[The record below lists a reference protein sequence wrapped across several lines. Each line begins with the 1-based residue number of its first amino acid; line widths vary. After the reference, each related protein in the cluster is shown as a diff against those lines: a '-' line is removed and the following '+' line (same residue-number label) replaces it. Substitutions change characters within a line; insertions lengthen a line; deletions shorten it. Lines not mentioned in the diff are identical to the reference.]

1 MAVLSAAAP
10 RQIGAGDTPQV
21 IRGDRPLP
29 ARLGTVVATLAATVL
44 LAVTEAPAANR
55 QASPV
60 ATEPTKVLVVVLE
73 NHAAADALRA
83 MPYLAGLSR
92 RYAVASAYR
101 AITHPSLPN
110 YLVIAGGST
119 FGVEDSDPP
128 SSHRLGGPSVFG
140 QVIGRGGT
148 ARTYAEGM
156 TRNCQLTSDGR
167 YAVRH
172 NPWTYFASAGERA
185 ACVRHDV
192 PSGTPARGALQRDI
206 AAGRLPT
213 FGLVV
218 PDLCNDAH
226 DCDLGVADAWLE
238 PWLRQIEAGPDF
250 RAGRLAV
257 VVTFDEDDATAENHV
272 LTVVLHPR
280 LRGVVVTGRLD
291 HHSLSAVGSRLVGA
305 TPLRKAAG
313 SRDFLEA
320 FGLR

>member
-1 MAVLSAAAP
+1 MP
-10 RQIGAGDTPQV
+10 RRGSGARHTPQV
-21 IRGDRPLP
+21 MNHDRSHRP
-29 ARLGTVVATLAATVL
+29 RLSVVVATIVMSVLVAAPV
-44 LAVTEAPAANR
+44 ASAGVR

-73 NHAAADALRA
+73 NHAAADALRE

-92 RYAVASAYR
+92 RYAVASTYR

-110 YLVIAGGST
+110 YLVLAGGST

-128 SSHRLGGPSVFG
+128 SSHRLAGPSVFG

-156 TRNCQLTSDGR
+156 TRNCQPTSDGR

-172 NPWTYFASAGERA
+172 NPWTYFASARERA
-185 ACVRHDV
+185 ACLRHDV
-192 PSGTPARGALQRDI
+192 PSGTPARGALHRDI
-206 AAGRLPT
+206 VAGRLPT
-213 FGLVV
+213 FGFVV

-257 VVTFDEDDATAENHV
+257 VVTFDEDDATAANHV
-272 LTVVLHPR
+272 LTVVLHPK
-280 LRGVVVTGRLD
+280 LRGVVVTRRLD

-305 TPLRKAAG
+305 PPLRGASG
-313 SRDFLEA
+313 SPDFLAA